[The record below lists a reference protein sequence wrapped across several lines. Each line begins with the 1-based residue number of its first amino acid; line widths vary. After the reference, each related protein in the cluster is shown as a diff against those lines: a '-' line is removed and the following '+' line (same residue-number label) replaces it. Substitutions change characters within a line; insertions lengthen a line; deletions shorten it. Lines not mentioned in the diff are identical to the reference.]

1 MLFLISGYASLLN
14 AEASVVASE
23 IRDQI
28 LANLVGD
35 KELGGKIGNDLVTS
49 TSSSDAFTTLLD
61 SHDDPKHD
69 FVDYTIS

>member
-1 MLFLISGYASLLN
+1 MLFLLSGYASLLN

-35 KELGGKIGNDLVTS
+35 KELGGKIGNDLVTAK
-49 TSSSDAFTTLLD
+49 SSSDAFTTLLD